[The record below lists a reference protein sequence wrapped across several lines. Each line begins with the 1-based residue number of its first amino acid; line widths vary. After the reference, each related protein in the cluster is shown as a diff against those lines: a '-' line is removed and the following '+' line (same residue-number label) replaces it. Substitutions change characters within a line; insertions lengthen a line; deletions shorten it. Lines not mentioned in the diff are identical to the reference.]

1 MHLPRFHNRG
11 LLNKKITRE
20 MRIIPVIDILDG
32 KVVHAIRGQRNAYQ
46 PITSSLSHCSQP
58 DNILQGFLGL
68 YPFEIFYIADL
79 NAIMNKGNNVAV
91 IKKLIT
97 KYPRYIFWLDAGA
110 NIFGTSPSM
119 TNLVPIIG
127 SETNIT
133 MMELADIRKEH
144 NDIVLSLDFRDK
156 RLLGNTSLLESTREW
171 PENIILMN
179 LDRVG
184 TGSGYDR
191 KLLNNFLSTYRDHNV
206 FIAGGI
212 HKLSELLEL
221 KHYGVSGVLLAT
233 ALHRGEVTE
242 QDLITLQEA

>member
-1 MHLPRFHNRG
+1 
-11 LLNKKITRE
+11 

-58 DNILQGFLGL
+58 NNILQGFLGL
-68 YPFEIFYIADL
+68 YPFETFYIADL
-79 NAIMNKGNNVAV
+79 NAIMNKGNNAAV
-91 IKKLIT
+91 IEKLIT
-97 KYPRYIFWLDAGA
+97 KYPRYLFWLDAGA
-110 NIFGTSPSM
+110 NITGTSPSM

-133 MMELADIRKEH
+133 ETELADFRKQH

-156 RLLGNTSLLESTREW
+156 RLLGNTSLLESAREW
-171 PENIILMN
+171 PENIILMD

-184 TGSGYDR
+184 TRSGHDR
-191 KLLNNFLSTYRDHNV
+191 ELLNNILTAYRDHNV

-212 HKLSELLEL
+212 HDLSELLEL
-221 KHYGVSGVLLAT
+221 KHCGVSGVLLAT
-233 ALHRGEVTE
+233 LNHVYIGTSVKLTSGHEFV
-242 QDLITLQEA
+242 

>member
-1 MHLPRFHNRG
+1 
-11 LLNKKITRE
+11 

-58 DNILQGFLGL
+58 HNILQGFLGL
-68 YPFEIFYIADL
+68 YPFETFYIADL
-79 NAIMNKGNNVAV
+79 NAIMNKGNNAAV
-91 IKKLIT
+91 IEKLIT
-97 KYPRYIFWLDAGA
+97 KYPRYFFWLDAGA
-110 NIFGTSPSM
+110 NISGTSTTM
-119 TNLVPIIG
+119 TNLVHVIG

-133 MMELADIRKEH
+133 ETELANFRKEH
-144 NDIVLSLDFRDK
+144 IVIVLSLDYRDK

-191 KLLNNFLSTYRDHNV
+191 ELLNNFLTAYRDHNV

-212 HKLSELLEL
+212 HDLSELLEL
-221 KHYGVSGVLLAT
+221 KHCGVSGVLLAT
-233 ALHRGEVTE
+233 ALHRGEITE
-242 QDLITLQEA
+242 QDLISLQEA